1 MFLLPGRTS
10 SWGVHAIGS
19 ARIFS
24 LITDIRISKEEVLLD
39 SRARYQGHM
48 EIKSLKARKLGAKAT
63 DGMQNLGLTA
73 TSSLACLYTE
83 PWSSLHCMTSTRSK
97 WMPVDKLW
105 PDYLWVGRLGK
116 IISDITSECCEK
128 GSHKYV
134 LFESQKVLW
143 ATSAVKSCDSY
154 HQYKLS

>member
-1 MFLLPGRTS
+1 M
-10 SWGVHAIGS
+10 HAIGS

-83 PWSSLHCMTSTRSK
+83 PWSSLHCMT
-97 WMPVDKLW
+97 VHEEIHQQDQ
-105 PDYLWVGRLGK
+105 
-116 IISDITSECCEK
+116 SEC
-128 GSHKYV
+128 
-134 LFESQKVLW
+134 LW
-143 ATSAVKSCDSY
+143 TSCGLITCGWADWAK
-154 HQYKLS
+154 

>member
-1 MFLLPGRTS
+1 MPGGTS
-10 SWGVHAIGS
+10 SWGVYAIGS

-24 LITDIRISKEEVLLD
+24 LTTDIRISKEEVLLD

-73 TSSLACLYTE
+73 TSSLASLYTE
-83 PWSSLHCMTSTRSK
+83 PWSSLALHDHAGSDPSARSK

-116 IISDITSECCEK
+116 IIWYNTWT
-128 GSHKYV
+128 
-134 LFESQKVLW
+134 LW
-143 ATSAVKSCDSY
+143 EGIPQRCFIWKPESAVSHECSK
-154 HQYKLS
+154 KLWQLPSI